1 MHVGQVEREVDDASA
16 GRRQVG
22 ARKHRADQ
30 EALHD
35 GRRGERR
42 QEEEDHR
49 GVAVRQDIPPLEGG
63 EGEGRGRGRDEN
75 RQEG

>member
-1 MHVGQVEREVDDASA
+1 MVLPGHAEHVGQVEREVDDASA

-35 GRRGERR
+35 GDHGERA
-42 QEEEDHR
+42 QEEEDHAR
-49 GVAVRQDIPPLEGG
+49 VAVGQKVPLLWS
-63 EGEGRGRGRDEN
+63 DES
-75 RQEG
+75 